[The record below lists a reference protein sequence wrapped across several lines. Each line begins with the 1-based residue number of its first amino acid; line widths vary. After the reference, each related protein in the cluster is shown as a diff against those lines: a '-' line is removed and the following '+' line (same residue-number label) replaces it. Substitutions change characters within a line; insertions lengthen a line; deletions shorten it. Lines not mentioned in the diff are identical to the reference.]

1 MITGPDMHQ
10 FGVLFWCIKATI
22 LIINIGSVG
31 ANGNGMIHA
40 QQCRGNQSQ
49 VGARKLKSE
58 HLMHIQFTSDRSLQ
72 EQIREHLIESIKMG
86 LYVNNALPS
95 CRKMASMLRVSRN
108 TVVLVYERLVDEG
121 YLYSRE
127 RSGYFANE
135 EALENADCNI
145 NPPLLQKTDIESKP
159 SLFWQKRFQSN
170 LDVQRNIIK
179 PKNWQQYPYPFLFAQ
194 PQHSLFPLAQWREC
208 FRLAHRSSV
217 IKEWISDSVDVDDP
231 MLIKQLQTN
240 VLSKRGIVADPEEI
254 LITIGTQNSLYLL
267 ADLLVEP
274 GTKVGFE
281 DPGYPDGRNIFNY
294 HGAEIVPLSIDHQGV
309 ELTPQMAECEYIY
322 TTPSHQ
328 VPTNV
333 TMSMKR
339 REELLEYAEEKD
351 FIIIEDD
358 FESEVNVLNQPSPAL
373 KSLDRNGR
381 VIYVGSL
388 SKSLSPG
395 LRIGFMVAD
404 ARLINEVRK
413 LRRLMYRHPPSN
425 NQRTCALFIS
435 LGHYDAYVRKLKE
448 SYKEKWNLMRQEL
461 EKHMPQ
467 CVISETLGGSAFWLR
482 LPEGIKAE
490 EFALQARNI
499 GVLVEPGDVHFINP
513 DQERYGYIRMAF
525 SAIDKE
531 AIPHG
536 IAKLATLLGR

>member
-1 MITGPDMHQ
+1 
-10 FGVLFWCIKATI
+10 
-22 LIINIGSVG
+22 
-31 ANGNGMIHA
+31 
-40 QQCRGNQSQ
+40 
-49 VGARKLKSE
+49 
-58 HLMHIQFTSDRSLQ
+58 MHIQFTSDRSLQ
-72 EQIREHLIESIKMG
+72 EQIREHVIESMKMG
-86 LYVNNALPS
+86 LYSNNALPS

-135 EALENADCNI
+135 DALKNSDIAI
-145 NPPLLQKTDIESKP
+145 HPPLKP
-159 SLFWQKRFQSN
+159 RPEMTHKPIQFWQKRFQSN
-170 LDVQRNIIK
+170 LDIQRNVVK

-194 PQHSLFPLAQWREC
+194 PEHSLFPLAQWREC

-240 VLSKRGIVADPEEI
+240 VLSKRGIIATPDEI

-267 ADLLVEP
+267 ADLLVDSE
-274 GTKVGFE
+274 TKVGFE
-281 DPGYPDGRNIFNY
+281 DPGYPDGRNIFHY

-339 REELLEYAEEKD
+339 REELLGFAEEQD

-358 FESEVNVLNQPSPAL
+358 FESEVNVLHQPSPAL

-425 NQRTCALFIS
+425 NQRACALFIS

-482 LPEGIKAE
+482 LPEHIKAE
-490 EFALQARNI
+490 EFAQQAKSI
-499 GVLVEPGDVHFINP
+499 GVLVEPGDIHFISP
-513 DQERYGYIRMAF
+513 EKEEFSYIRMAF
-525 SAIDKE
+525 SAISKE

-536 IAKLATLLGR
+536 IAKLATLLSQ